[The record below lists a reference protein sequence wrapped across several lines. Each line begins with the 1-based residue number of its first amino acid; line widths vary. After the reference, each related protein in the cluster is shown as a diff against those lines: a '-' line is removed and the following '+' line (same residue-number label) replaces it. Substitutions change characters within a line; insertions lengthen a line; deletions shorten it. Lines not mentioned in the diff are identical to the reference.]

1 MNLVMEI
8 YVRQAQAQH
17 HPKRPLQQLVQ
28 IISSVYQIRGY
39 IDNQHRPIMA
49 VHKTMIKWNHNE
61 DAQQDDTHC

>member
-1 MNLVMEI
+1 MNLIMEI

-17 HPKRPLQQLVQ
+17 HLKRLLQQLVQ

-39 IDNQHRPIMA
+39 IDNQRRPIMA

-61 DAQQDDTHC
+61 DAQQDDIH